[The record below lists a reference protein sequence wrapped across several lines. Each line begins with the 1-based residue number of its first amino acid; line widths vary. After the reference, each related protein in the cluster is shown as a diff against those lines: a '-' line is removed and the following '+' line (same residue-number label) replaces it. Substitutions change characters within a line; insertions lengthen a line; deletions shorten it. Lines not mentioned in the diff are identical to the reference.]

1 MKKLTKDQRYY
12 RKKKKESERDIV
24 KLPREYDGDRFKP
37 LKVSRREICIR
48 VSLEAF
54 EKLTA
59 MSQGESV
66 KRWEM
71 LSRIL
76 TYKIPNKKGYWY
88 TKHPNS
94 SDGIS
99 DGSWELFNMDT
110 PEKIKYKGTKSSAQI
125 NCDIT
130 STASN
135 KLHALHLETRYSK
148 ARIVQRMILDYEL
161 PTEAIKQARKKY
173 HEQIREIK
181 DSWDTER
188 ERQGEI
194 VNSKRSKFID
204 IGMEYIHVN
213 SKPMEQW
220 DDEENEEYDL
230 LIEKKL
236 SQMSKCTIIQGEES

>member
-24 KLPREYDGDRFKP
+24 KLPRKYDGDRFKRW
-37 LKVSRREICIR
+37 KVSRRAICIR

-59 MSQGESV
+59 LSDSESI

-76 TYKIPNKKGYWY
+76 TYKIPKKKGYWY
-88 TKHPNS
+88 TKHPNNTD
-94 SDGIS
+94 DGS
-99 DGSWELFNMDT
+99 HGSWELFSMNT
-110 PEKIKYKGTKSSAQI
+110 PEKIKYKGTKGSKQI

-161 PTEAIKQARKKY
+161 PTEAEKLARKKY
-173 HEQIREIK
+173 HDEIREIK
-181 DSWDTER
+181 DSWDAER
-188 ERQGEI
+188 ERQGEN
-194 VNSKRSKFID
+194 VKSKRSSFID

-213 SKPMEQW
+213 GKPMEQW

-236 SQMSKCTIIQGEES
+236 SQMSNGTIIQGEE